1 MPGYAHLTADER
13 DRIAELRADGA
24 SLRAIGRA
32 LGRAAST
39 ISRELRRNALDSGAY
54 RPQVADGAY
63 MLRRQRAAAL
73 ETDLTLAGY
82 VMARQS
88 EGWTPEQIAGRLRL
102 GIESGLRAVCTEA
115 IYGWIYRAGQ
125 KTERLWRFLTRRH
138 ARRRKASARASRD
151 RIAEKTHLS
160 QRSGDADARET
171 VGHWG
176 EAGPWPRWGRVSPP
190 NDLVICRRSRPVLVL
205 HERKTRL
212 TLMARLAGKT
222 AAETVAAMM
231 VTFRRLDPRMRGSV
245 TFDNDTCFARHMLLR
260 GMLSATT
267 YFCDAYASWQ
277 KGGVENANGR
287 IRRWLPRGTD
297 LEELDEAD
305 IQEIAMT
312 INLTPRKCLGYR
324 SPVEAFLSEL
334 GRDVEI
340 RFA

>member
-13 DRIAELRADGA
+13 DRIAELKADGA
-24 SLRAIGRA
+24 SLRVIGRA

-63 MLRRQRAAAL
+63 MLRRQRAAVL
-73 ETDLTLAGY
+73 ETDLNLAGY
-82 VMARQS
+82 VTARLT

-102 GIESGLRAVCTEA
+102 GIESGLRAVCLET

-125 KTERLWRFLTRRH
+125 KTERLWRLLTRRH
-138 ARRRKASARASRD
+138 ARRRKATARASRD

-160 QRSGDADARET
+160 QRPGDADARET
-171 VGHWG
+171 VGHW
-176 EAGPWPRWGRVSPP
+176 EA
-190 NDLVICRRSRPVLVL
+190 DLVICRRSRPVLVL
-205 HERKTRL
+205 HERKTRI

-222 AAETVAAMM
+222 AAETIAAMM
-231 VTFRRLDPRMRGSV
+231 ATFRRLDPRMRGSV

-297 LEELDEAD
+297 LEEFDEAD

>member
-13 DRIAELRADGA
+13 DRIAELKADGA

-63 MLRRQRAAAL
+63 MLRRQRAAVL
-73 ETDLTLAGY
+73 ETDLNLAGY
-82 VMARQS
+82 VTARLS

-102 GIESGLRAVCTEA
+102 GIESGLRAVCTET

-138 ARRRKASARASRD
+138 ARRRKATARASRD
-151 RIAEKTHLS
+151 RIADKTHLS
-160 QRSGDADARET
+160 QRSDDADARET
-171 VGHWG
+171 VGHW
-176 EAGPWPRWGRVSPP
+176 EA
-190 NDLVICRRSRPVLVL
+190 DLVICRRSRPVLVL
-205 HERKTRL
+205 HERKTRI

-231 VTFRRLDPRMRGSV
+231 ATFRRLDPRMRGSV

-267 YFCDAYASWQ
+267 YFCDA
-277 KGGVENANGR
+277 
-287 IRRWLPRGTD
+287 
-297 LEELDEAD
+297 
-305 IQEIAMT
+305 
-312 INLTPRKCLGYR
+312 
-324 SPVEAFLSEL
+324 
-334 GRDVEI
+334 
-340 RFA
+340 

>member
-1 MPGYAHLTADER
+1 MSGYAHLTADER
-13 DRIAELRADGA
+13 DRLADLRAAGL
-24 SLRAIGRA
+24 SLRAVGRA

-39 ISRELRRNALDSGAY
+39 ISRELKRNALESGAY
-54 RPQVADGAY
+54 RPHLADGAY
-63 MLRRQRAAAL
+63 MLRRQRRARLEADAKLAAYV
-73 ETDLTLAGY
+73 TDRLT
-82 VMARQS
+82 

-102 GIESGLRAVCTEA
+102 EIETGLRAVSTET
-115 IYGWIYRAGQ
+115 IYGWIYRSGQ
-125 KTERLWRFLTRRH
+125 KAGRLWRFLTRRR
-138 ARRRKASARASRD
+138 ARRKTRHGRASRD
-151 RIAEKTHLS
+151 RITEKVHVS
-160 QRSGDADARET
+160 QRSDDADARET
-171 VGHWG
+171 VGHW
-176 EAGPWPRWGRVSPP
+176 EA
-190 NDLVICRRSRPVLVL
+190 DLVICKRSRPILVL

-212 TLMARLAGKT
+212 TLMSRLAGKT
-222 AAETVAAMM
+222 AGETVAAMM
-231 VTFRRLDPRMRGSV
+231 AAFRRLDPRMRGSI

-287 IRRWLPRGTD
+287 IRRWLPRGAD
-297 LEELDEAD
+297 LDIITEDD

-334 GRDVEI
+334 GRDVRI